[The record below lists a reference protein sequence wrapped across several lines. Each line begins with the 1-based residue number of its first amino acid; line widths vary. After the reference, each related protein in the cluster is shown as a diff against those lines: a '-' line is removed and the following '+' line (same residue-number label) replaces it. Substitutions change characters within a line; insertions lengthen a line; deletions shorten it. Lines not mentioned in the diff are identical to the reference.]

1 MDYLAKHS
9 LTRWS
14 GYLFGGIGL
23 GIAISGLLVPAI
35 EARFAWQGT
44 WIGLGFYLQFL
55 VTTFILWR
63 DLHVQ
68 DSVKTVKSA
77 DAK

>member
-44 WIGLGFYLQFL
+44 WIGLGVL
-55 VTTFILWR
+55 
-63 DLHVQ
+63 
-68 DSVKTVKSA
+68 SA
-77 DAK
+77 VFSDDIYTLERSACTR